1 MDRQVKATV
10 SPAIFLCGTSVF
22 DTSVMY
28 GVGEGRVLCDV
39 SREDKLLDCLIIL
52 FCVHYTYNFDYK
64 VQRSAMMFLEKA
76 TFGMNL
82 HDGQIPLDVSQI
94 FTLLGQ

>member
-1 MDRQVKATV
+1 MMTWTGKLSDSLPCNLFVWYFCVRYV
-10 SPAIFLCGTSVF
+10 CC
-22 DTSVMY
+22 
-28 GVGEGRVLCDV
+28 VGEGRVLCDV

-52 FCVHYTYNFDYK
+52 FCVHYMYNFDYK
-64 VQRSAMMFLEKA
+64 VQRSTMMFLEKA

-82 HDGQIPLDVSQI
+82 HDGQIPLGVSQI